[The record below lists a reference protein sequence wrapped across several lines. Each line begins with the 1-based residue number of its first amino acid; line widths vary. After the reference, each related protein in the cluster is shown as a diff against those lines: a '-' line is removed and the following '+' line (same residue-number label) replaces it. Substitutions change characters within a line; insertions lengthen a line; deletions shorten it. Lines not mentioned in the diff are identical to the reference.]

1 MNTDKYRKA
10 FNELSK
16 RSVLVGFLK
25 EMVFRFAK
33 MDIENH
39 GKGHIVRS
47 VWGGQNKIV
56 IKKGAVLK
64 KPTILI
70 RGNNNYIEF
79 GENVR
84 IDKHCS
90 FYLIGNNTKIVI
102 GQGTSLNVNCHFM
115 NREDNSEIHVG
126 ENCMFSYGI
135 TLRTSDS
142 HPIFDIET
150 GERINYA
157 KSIMIGDHVWIASNV
172 TVLKGV
178 TIGDGS
184 VVGANSTVTKD
195 VPCNSLSVG
204 MPNRIVKSNIRWR
217 DNFDETGNR

>member
-1 MNTDKYRKA
+1 M
-10 FNELSK
+10 
-16 RSVLVGFLK
+16 
-25 EMVFRFAK
+25 
-33 MDIENH
+33 
-39 GKGHIVRS
+39 IV
-47 VWGGQNKIV
+47 
-56 IKKGAVLK
+56 
-64 KPTILI
+64 
-70 RGNNNYIEF
+70 
-79 GENVR
+79 
-84 IDKHCS
+84 
-90 FYLIGNNTKIVI
+90 NNTRIVI
-102 GQGTSLNVNCHFM
+102 GQGTSLNVSCHFM

-184 VVGANSTVTKD
+184 VVGANSIVTKD